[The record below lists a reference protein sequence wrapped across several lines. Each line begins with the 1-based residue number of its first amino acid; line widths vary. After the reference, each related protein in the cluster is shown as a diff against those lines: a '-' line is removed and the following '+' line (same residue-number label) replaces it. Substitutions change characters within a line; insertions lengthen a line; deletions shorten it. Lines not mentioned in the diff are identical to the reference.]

1 MQQAVGWRAERG
13 AAAGPGDDDDD
24 DDYQW
29 IRYLGGGRGPARAD
43 VLTQRSAEPGRGAQ
57 RGSDGRGGHG
67 ARRGGRRPR
76 SAKPRRQS
84 RTQRMRQDQD
94 RRALDAQKR
103 VQAER
108 ERGEQAAERGEL
120 AAEKLALAEPRQ
132 QAGGQAA
139 GLPAGAVSEP
149 SASRQPRSVGRRR
162 QRRSR
167 KRRLWPA
174 AGAVLVTM
182 AVGVA
187 AAAVVLR
194 PAGGARHILVTPA
207 RIGAYAQVPALAAE
221 MKADQLRSG
230 IVADSSGEATHV
242 VDAVYE
248 DVSGAA
254 ARSGPQI
261 VLLIGG
267 NLSGT
272 SAGSFISS
280 FIGRLQGAVTANPG
294 SLAGDAACVPSKNGG
309 LAECAWADDDT
320 FGVIASPTLGA
331 AALAKELRQM
341 RPRVEHSAS

>member
-1 MQQAVGWRAERG
+1 M
-13 AAAGPGDDDDD
+13 
-24 DDYQW
+24 
-29 IRYLGGGRGPARAD
+29 
-43 VLTQRSAEPGRGAQ
+43 
-57 RGSDGRGGHG
+57 
-67 ARRGGRRPR
+67 
-76 SAKPRRQS
+76 
-84 RTQRMRQDQD
+84 
-94 RRALDAQKR
+94 
-103 VQAER
+103 
-108 ERGEQAAERGEL
+108 
-120 AAEKLALAEPRQ
+120 
-132 QAGGQAA
+132 
-139 GLPAGAVSEP
+139 
-149 SASRQPRSVGRRR
+149 
-162 QRRSR
+162 
-167 KRRLWPA
+167 
-174 AGAVLVTM
+174 TM

-280 FIGRLQGAVTANPG
+280 FIGRLQGAVAANPG